1 LVVKSSIIT
10 ITVTQAAAPAPTVP
24 TVSRV
29 EIMASK
35 TSVQTGETV
44 EITGVV
50 YASSAIPT
58 GYYGMVKMYLKGM
71 DPSGVTKDI
80 GYASPYIYPGQTTT
94 SYKWTISF
102 DTAGTWKLWIE
113 AEDTITLVRA

>member
-1 LVVKSSIIT
+1 
-10 ITVTQAAAPAPTVP
+10 
-24 TVSRV
+24 
-29 EIMASK
+29 
-35 TSVQTGETV
+35 
-44 EITGVV
+44 
-50 YASSAIPT
+50 
-58 GYYGMVKMYLKGM
+58 MVKMYLKGM